1 MDWVR
6 GNLWG
11 RSALPAGHKASEP
24 TPGDGSSAGEASDRQ
39 WFSSWDA
46 LYSLDGATNTPPEDQ
61 VDRGLLQLI
70 PEQMIRQYRLFPVK
84 KEKRRLFVA
93 MVDVLNVLVI
103 DELRMRTGLEIEP
116 VPVSEKEINCLI
128 ERNLRLQEVD
138 RALNDYGE
146 EPEEQEVVVNEPTL
160 SEAPLIR
167 LVNSLILKG
176 IEEEASDIHIETF
189 EEEIR
194 LRYRVDGLLGEDIR
208 LPKKMSQAIISRIKV
223 MAGLD
228 IAERRLPQDGRITL
242 PLPERRLDLRVSTMD
257 TIFGEKV
264 VIRILDKESIKRYNL
279 EKLGFSEYN
288 LGRFTR
294 FLQSSYG
301 MVLVTGPTGS
311 GKTTTLYTALRQINN
326 LDKNLV
332 TVEDPV
338 EYTLDGV
345 NQTQVNVR
353 AGATFA
359 TYMRS
364 VLRQD
369 PDVIMVGEI
378 RDRETAEMAVRAA
391 TTGHLVF
398 SSMHTVDAP
407 GSVTRLMDMG
417 IEPFMV
423 AAALLG
429 VVTQRLVRRVC
440 SHCREA
446 YLPDQAEMAFAKLA
460 TPVELFKGRGCEECN
475 FTGYHGRV
483 AIQEVLS
490 INPELKYLIVG
501 RVAGDDLRK
510 AALMGGMQSIKDDG
524 IEKALRGITT
534 ISEIMRI
541 SFCADNSGGSG
552 DFG

>member
-541 SFCADNSGGSG
+541 SFCADNSVAGEW
-552 DFG
+552 